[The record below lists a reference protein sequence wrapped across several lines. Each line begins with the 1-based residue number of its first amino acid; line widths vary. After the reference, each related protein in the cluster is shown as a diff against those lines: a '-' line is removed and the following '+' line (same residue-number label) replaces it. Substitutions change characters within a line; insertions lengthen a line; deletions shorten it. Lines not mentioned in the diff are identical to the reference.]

1 MIGPI
6 PRVAM
11 VLAAGR
17 GERMRPLS
25 DALPKPAL
33 PLPHGPVVSWAVNL
47 AAAVGI
53 PRVVVNSW
61 HLAPAMESAV
71 LRLAVP
77 GVDVRL
83 SREDYLMGTAGGLA
97 LARNRGYLDDEGPV
111 LVLNGDGVLNLEI
124 ARLIDRHNAGD
135 HLVTLALLPHLDPS
149 RWSRV
154 LLDREG
160 RVRDLCPPG
169 APSPGEVPLL
179 YPGVMVVSRA
189 ALDLLEVT
197 PSDIADRL
205 WGPVRAEGR
214 LGGTLVP
221 GHWREVGTPEDYLE
235 TVLSQLSDV
244 PVVHPTATVAETAGV
259 GRAMVGRASVIGSES
274 VIEESVVAE
283 GAVVGAGARVI
294 RSVILGPVEVGEGEE
309 VVGEYRA
316 ARIAE

>member
-1 MIGPI
+1 MTGPI

-33 PLPHGPVVSWAVNL
+33 PLPNGPVVWWAVRL

-53 PRVVVNSW
+53 KRIVVNSW

-71 LRLAVP
+71 LRLEVP
-77 GVDVRL
+77 GVDVLL
-83 SREDYLMGTAGGLA
+83 SRETCLMGTAGGLA
-97 LARNRGYLDDEGPV
+97 LARDRGYLYDDGPV
-111 LVLNGDGVLNLEI
+111 LVLNGDGVFNLEI
-124 ARLIDRHNAGD
+124 PRLIDRHTEGD
-135 HLVTLALLPHLDPS
+135 HLVTLGLLPHLDPS

-154 LLDREG
+154 LLDSEG
-160 RVRDLCPPG
+160 RVRTLCPPG
-169 APSPGEVPLL
+169 APDPGEVPLL

-189 ALDLLEVT
+189 ALDLLEVI
-197 PSDIADRL
+197 PSGIGDRL
-205 WGPVRAEGR
+205 WGPARAKGR

-235 TVLSQLSDV
+235 TVLSQISDV
-244 PVVHPTATVAETAGV
+244 PMIHPTATVAETAGV
-259 GRAMVGRASVIGSES
+259 GRAMVGRASVVGSES
-274 VIEESVVAE
+274 VVEESVVAE
-283 GAVVGAGARVI
+283 GAAVGDGAKVI
-294 RSVILGPVEVGEGEE
+294 RSVILGPIEVEEGET

-316 ARIAE
+316 APIAD